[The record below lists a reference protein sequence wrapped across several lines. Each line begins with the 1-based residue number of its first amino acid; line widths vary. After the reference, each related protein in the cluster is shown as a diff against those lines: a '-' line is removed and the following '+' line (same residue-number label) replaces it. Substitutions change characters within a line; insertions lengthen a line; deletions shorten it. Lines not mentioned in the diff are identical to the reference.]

1 MFEKRPKITVPQ
13 NSTDLWIDRFSF
25 LLFFIIWLSVFVYY
39 PDLPNEI
46 PTHFN
51 GRGQA
56 DAFGSKQSIWILMGV
71 FSSIF
76 IGIYILNK
84 YPHLHNYT
92 VKITEENALKNYR
105 FSTRVLRVVN
115 FLNLL
120 LLAYILKSMMTP
132 YEKQSTAFG
141 GWFLPTIMIGSLVL
155 IIYIFVKANKINSK
169 T

>member
-13 NSTDLWIDRFSF
+13 NSTDLWIDRISF
-25 LLFFIIWLSVFVYY
+25 LLFFLIWLSVLVYY
-39 PDLPNEI
+39 PNLPDEI
-46 PTHFN
+46 PTHYN

-56 DAFGSKQSIWILMGV
+56 DAFDSKQSIWILMGV

-105 FSTRVLRVVN
+105 FSTRILRVVN
-115 FLNLL
+115 FSNLL
-120 LLAYILKSMMTP
+120 LLAYILKTMISP
-132 YEKQSTAFG
+132 YKKQSTELG
-141 GWFLPTIMIGSLVL
+141 GWFLPIIIIGSLVF

>member
-1 MFEKRPKITVPQ
+1 MFEKRPKITIPK

-39 PDLPNEI
+39 PDLPDEI

-56 DAFGSKQSIWILMGV
+56 DAFGSKQSIWVLMGV

-120 LLAYILKSMMTP
+120 VLAYILKTMLTP

-141 GWFLPTIMIGSLVL
+141 GWFLPTVMIGNLVL

>member
-39 PDLPNEI
+39 PDFPNEI

-120 LLAYILKSMMTP
+120 LLAYILKTMMTP

>member
-56 DAFGSKQSIWILMGV
+56 DAFGSKQSIWVLMGV

-120 LLAYILKSMMTP
+120 LLAYILKTMMTP

>member
-1 MFEKRPKITVPQ
+1 MFEKRPKIIVPQ

-120 LLAYILKSMMTP
+120 LLAYILKTMMTP

>member
-25 LLFFIIWLSVFVYY
+25 LLFFIIWLSVFVNY

-46 PTHFN
+46 PIHFN

-105 FSTRVLRVVN
+105 FSTRILRVVN
-115 FLNLL
+115 FFNLL
-120 LLAYILKSMMTP
+120 LLAFILKTMMAP
-132 YEKQSTAFG
+132 YENQSTAFVG
-141 GWFLPTIMIGSLVL
+141 LFLPTITIGSLVL

>member
-1 MFEKRPKITVPQ
+1 MKKDQKLLFLKILLTFG
-13 NSTDLWIDRFSF
+13 LIGFRFY
-25 LLFFIIWLSVFVYY
+25 LFFIIWLSVFVYY

-120 LLAYILKSMMTP
+120 LLAYILKTMMTP

>member
-25 LLFFIIWLSVFVYY
+25 LLFFIIWLSVFLYY

-105 FSTRVLRVVN
+105 FSTRILRVVN

-120 LLAYILKSMMTP
+120 LLAYILKTMMTP

>member
-56 DAFGSKQSIWILMGV
+56 DACGSKQSIWILMGV

-120 LLAYILKSMMTP
+120 LLAYILKTMMTP

>member
-120 LLAYILKSMMTP
+120 VLAYILKTMMTP

-141 GWFLPTIMIGSLVL
+141 GWFLPTVMIGALVL

>member
-105 FSTRVLRVVN
+105 FSTRILRVVN

-120 LLAYILKSMMTP
+120 LLAYILKTMMTP

-155 IIYIFVKANKINSK
+155 IIYIFVKANRINSK

>member
-1 MFEKRPKITVPQ
+1 MFEKRPKIIVPQ
-13 NSTDLWIDRFSF
+13 NSIDLWIDRFSF

-39 PDLPNEI
+39 PDLPDEI

-120 LLAYILKSMMTP
+120 LLAYILKTMMTP
-132 YEKQSTAFG
+132 NEKQSTAFG
-141 GWFLPTIMIGSLVL
+141 GWFLPTTMIGSLVL

>member
-84 YPHLHNYT
+84 YPYLHNYT

-105 FSTRVLRVVN
+105 FSTRFLRVVN

-120 LLAYILKSMMTP
+120 LLAYILKTMMTP

>member
-39 PDLPNEI
+39 PDLPDEI

-56 DAFGSKQSIWILMGV
+56 DAFGSKQSIWVLMGV

-120 LLAYILKSMMTP
+120 VLAYILKTMMTP

>member
-25 LLFFIIWLSVFVYY
+25 LLFFIIWLNVFVYY

-120 LLAYILKSMMTP
+120 LLAYILKTMMTP

>member
-1 MFEKRPKITVPQ
+1 MFEKRPKITIPQ

-120 LLAYILKSMMTP
+120 LLAYILKTMMTP

>member
-120 LLAYILKSMMTP
+120 LLAYILKTMMTL

>member
-120 LLAYILKSMMTP
+120 LLAYILKTMMTP

-141 GWFLPTIMIGSLVL
+141 GWFLPTVMIGALVL

>member
-39 PDLPNEI
+39 PDLPDEI

-56 DAFGSKQSIWILMGV
+56 DAFGSKQSIWVLMGV

-92 VKITEENALKNYR
+92 VKITEKNALKNYR
-105 FSTRVLRVVN
+105 FSTRILRVVN
-115 FLNLL
+115 FFNLL
-120 LLAYILKSMMTP
+120 LLAFILKTMITP
-132 YEKQSTAFG
+132 NDEQNTELG
-141 GWFLPTIMIGSLVL
+141 GWFLPTIIIGSLVL

>member
-105 FSTRVLRVVN
+105 FSKRVLRVVN

-120 LLAYILKSMMTP
+120 LLAYILKTMMTP

-155 IIYIFVKANKINSK
+155 IIYIFVKAYKINSK

>member
-56 DAFGSKQSIWILMGV
+56 DAFGSKQSIWVLMGV

-120 LLAYILKSMMTP
+120 VLAYILKTMMTP

-141 GWFLPTIMIGSLVL
+141 GWFLPTVMIGALVL

>member
-25 LLFFIIWLSVFVYY
+25 LLFFIIWLSVFVCY

-120 LLAYILKSMMTP
+120 LLAYILKTMMIS

>member
-25 LLFFIIWLSVFVYY
+25 LLFFIIWLNVFVYY

-56 DAFGSKQSIWILMGV
+56 DAFGSKQTIWILMGV

-120 LLAYILKSMMTP
+120 LLAYILKTMMTP

>member
-1 MFEKRPKITVPQ
+1 MFEKRPKITIPQ

-39 PDLPNEI
+39 PDLPDEI

-56 DAFGSKQSIWILMGV
+56 DAFGSKQSIWVLMGV

-120 LLAYILKSMMTP
+120 VLAYILKTMLTP

-141 GWFLPTIMIGSLVL
+141 GWFLPTVMIGTLVL

>member
-39 PDLPNEI
+39 TDLHNEI

-56 DAFGSKQSIWILMGV
+56 DAFGSKQSSWILMGV

-120 LLAYILKSMMTP
+120 LLAYILKTMMTP

>member
-1 MFEKRPKITVPQ
+1 
-13 NSTDLWIDRFSF
+13 
-25 LLFFIIWLSVFVYY
+25 
-39 PDLPNEI
+39 
-46 PTHFN
+46 
-51 GRGQA
+51 
-56 DAFGSKQSIWILMGV
+56 MGV

-105 FSTRVLRVVN
+105 FSTRILRVVN
-115 FLNLL
+115 FSNLL
-120 LLAYILKSMMTP
+120 LLAYILKTMISP
-132 YEKQSTAFG
+132 YEKQSTELG
-141 GWFLPTIMIGSLVL
+141 GWFLPIIIIGSLVF

>member
-1 MFEKRPKITVPQ
+1 MFEKRPKIIVPQ

-39 PDLPNEI
+39 PDLPDKI

-105 FSTRVLRVVN
+105 FSTRILRVVN

-120 LLAYILKSMMTP
+120 LLAYILKTMMTP

>member
-1 MFEKRPKITVPQ
+1 MFKKRPKIIIPK
-13 NSTDLWIDRFSF
+13 SLFDLWIERVTF
-25 LLFFIIWLSVFVYY
+25 LLLLIIWLGVIVYF
-39 PDLPNEI
+39 PDLPEKI

-51 GRGQA
+51 GRGQV

-71 FSSIF
+71 FSSILV
-76 IGIYILNK
+76 GIYFLNK

-120 LLAYILKSMMTP
+120 LLAYILKTMIYPSE
-132 YEKQSTAFG
+132 EKNIEIGS
-141 GWFLPTIMIGSLVL
+141 WFLPVVIIGSLVL
-155 IIYIFVKANKINSK
+155 IIYIFVKANKINS
-169 T
+169 TS

>member
-56 DAFGSKQSIWILMGV
+56 DAFGSKKSIWILMGV

-120 LLAYILKSMMTP
+120 LLAYILKTMMTP

>member
-1 MFEKRPKITVPQ
+1 MFEKRPKIIVPQ

-25 LLFFIIWLSVFVYY
+25 LLFFIIWLSVFLYY

-120 LLAYILKSMMTP
+120 LLAYILKTMMTP

>member
-120 LLAYILKSMMTP
+120 LLAYILKTIMTP

>member
-13 NSTDLWIDRFSF
+13 NSTDLLIDRFSF

-56 DAFGSKQSIWILMGV
+56 DAFGSKQTIWILMGV

-76 IGIYILNK
+76 VGIYILNK

-120 LLAYILKSMMTP
+120 LLAYILKTMMTP

-155 IIYIFVKANKINSK
+155 IIYIFVKANKMNSK

>member
-120 LLAYILKSMMTP
+120 LLAYILKTMMTP

>member
-84 YPHLHNYT
+84 YPHMHNYT

-120 LLAYILKSMMTP
+120 LLAYILKTMMTP

>member
-56 DAFGSKQSIWILMGV
+56 DAFGSKQTIWILMGV

-120 LLAYILKSMMTP
+120 LLAYILKTMMTP